1 MILRLNCVLAL
12 RSLLAGVGGT
22 DDFGVVILLER
33 ADAYSVLALLTDVSP
48 EWCSWVWGTIKIL
61 GGSISKVCGG

>member
-1 MILRLNCVLAL
+1 
-12 RSLLAGVGGT
+12 LAGVGGT